1 MMWFTSWNPN
11 LLLPTPKAQAV
22 PFHPKRAAQRCLWN
36 VLWLR
41 VQERKTLSS
50 CVTINYCA
58 LYVKC
63 NVYIIQSVYYI
74 ISYTI
79 LSIVYFVVYTPIFGR
94 LHLEPVCCN
103 ANHLHG
109 TCLSTFQH
117 STRVAGLQFGGIHW
131 DHCRQDLHSTKW
143 SKAFKVAYKS
153 GNVTPFRPFFLL
165 SKGRIS
171 HIKEIWWLEP
181 CTSPERTD
189 FCPQK
194 EAQLIPVQLQL
205 HPKFL

>member
-1 MMWFTSWNPN
+1 M
-11 LLLPTPKAQAV
+11 
-22 PFHPKRAAQRCLWN
+22 R
-36 VLWLR
+36 
-41 VQERKTLSS
+41 
-50 CVTINYCA
+50 TIY
-58 LYVKC
+58 
-63 NVYIIQSVYYI
+63 
-74 ISYTI
+74 
-79 LSIVYFVVYTPIFGR
+79 
-94 LHLEPVCCN
+94 
-103 ANHLHG
+103 G
-109 TCLSTFQH
+109 TYLSTFQH

-131 DHCRQDLHSTKW
+131 DHCRQDLHPTKW
-143 SKAFKVAYKS
+143 HPLQSKAFKVAYKS

-205 HPKFL
+205 HPKFSSHQLSSHGKCSGVFRNLSEHHIFQAPRHSRMSFS